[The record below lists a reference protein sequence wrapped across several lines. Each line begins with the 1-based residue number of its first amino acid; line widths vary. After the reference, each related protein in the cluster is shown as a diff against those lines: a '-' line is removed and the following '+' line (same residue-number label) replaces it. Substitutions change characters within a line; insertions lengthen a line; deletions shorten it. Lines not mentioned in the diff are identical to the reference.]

1 MTSVIKWR
9 PWWFDLLLAGLL
21 PLSGTLVWSH
31 IETAWLGLIIG
42 LVIFLAGYVT
52 VRPRLA
58 LSVNGGPPEV
68 WDSVGCILIVAGLA
82 IGSYADNGFSV
93 LLTVACPVV
102 WNALRDYRPGALANV
117 GLICVTSAAIG
128 LKSFHLGT
136 LGEDWPQ
143 LLIVTL
149 VIVVFSVMIGSM
161 VDATKRWGQERAE
174 LVDDL
179 LASQS
184 YLGESYQ
191 ILMAADATEATS
203 AESPLSARECEVLAL
218 ASQGCTNRGIGLQL
232 FISPA
237 TVKTHMEHI
246 LTKLGATTR
255 TQAVLIAHQSGLL
268 PAADDLAA

>member
-9 PWWFDLLLAGLL
+9 PWWFDLLL
-21 PLSGTLVWSH
+21 V
-31 IETAWLGLIIG
+31 G
-42 LVIFLAGYVT
+42 LVVFLAGYAT

-58 LSVNGGPPEV
+58 MSVDGRAPGV
-68 WDSVGCILIVAGLA
+68 WDVVGCILIIAGLA
-82 IGSYADNGFSV
+82 IGSYAENGFSV

-102 WNALRDYRPGALANV
+102 WNALRDYRPGATANV
-117 GLICVTSAAIG
+117 VLICATSAAVG
-128 LKSFHLGT
+128 LKCFHLGT
-136 LGEDWPQ
+136 LAEDWPQ

-149 VIVVFSVMIGSM
+149 VIVIFSVMIGSM

-174 LVDDL
+174 LLDDL
-179 LASQS
+179 RASQS

-191 ILMAADATEATS
+191 LLLATDPAEVPPV
-203 AESPLSARECEVLAL
+203 ESPLSARECEVLAL
-218 ASQGCTNRGIGLQL
+218 VSEGCTNRSIGLQL

-268 PAADDLAA
+268 PQIDDLVA